1 MSHANNQKTSHQA
14 VFHRAFRPS
23 FTSAA
28 ALSIIC
34 PTACRPI
41 YNRKM
46 SVTLAENAS
55 ILTQAHLRDIRTTTL
70 PNGLLVLTES
80 MPHLRSVAMGVW
92 IDCGSRDESP
102 QVNGISH
109 FIEHMVFKGT
119 TTRSASQFAR
129 EVDGIGGN
137 LDAFTGKETI
147 CFNIKVLDENVPA
160 ALDLLTDL
168 VLHPTFSPDDIAKEQ
183 GVILEEI
190 KMDEDNPDYLVHELF
205 TQNFWKNDALGRP
218 ILGTA
223 KTVSSFNQQIVL
235 SEYARR
241 FTPANMVFTAAGNL
255 DHNDFVSQVESA
267 FASLSA
273 SSNEK
278 IARPNPPQTFPH
290 ITLKNKKSLEQV
302 QFCLAV
308 PAPPVASP
316 ERYTA
321 YLLNSILGGGMSSRL
336 FQSIREERGLA
347 YSIYSELNPFRDTGS
362 LAVYA
367 GCSTTNTREVLA
379 LTLAELTRIKREPVT
394 AEELDRAK
402 NQIKG
407 NMVLGLETSGSRMSS
422 LARQQMYWGRFFSLD
437 EITTQ
442 IDRVTAPDI
451 QRLANDLLHPDA
463 LALTLLGNLGP
474 LKLTRPDLAC

>member
-1 MSHANNQKTSHQA
+1 MP
-14 VFHRAFRPS
+14 V
-23 FTSAA
+23 
-28 ALSIIC
+28 
-34 PTACRPI
+34 
-41 YNRKM
+41 
-46 SVTLAENAS
+46 SVPVAENATITVS
-55 ILTQAHLRDIRTTTL
+55 APHLRDIRTTTL
-70 PNGLLVLTES
+70 PNGLLVLTER

-92 IDCGSRDESP
+92 IDCGSRDETLS
-102 QVNGISH
+102 VNGISH

-129 EVDGIGGN
+129 EVDAIGGN

-147 CFNIKVLDENVPA
+147 GFNIKVLDQNVPA

-168 VLHPTFSPDDIAKEQ
+168 VLHPTFSPEDIAKEQ

-190 KMDEDNPDYLVHELF
+190 KMDEDSPDYLVHELF
-205 TQNFWKNDALGRP
+205 TQSFWPNDALGRP

-223 KTVSSFNQQIVL
+223 KSVSSFTQQIVL
-235 SEYARR
+235 DEYARR

-255 DHNDFVSQVESA
+255 DHEDFVAQVETA

-273 SSNEK
+273 STSEK
-278 IARPNPPQTFPH
+278 IARPNPPETKPH
-290 ITLKNKKSLEQV
+290 LTLKNKKSLEQV

-316 ERYTA
+316 TRYTA

-336 FQSIREERGLA
+336 FQSIREDRGLA
-347 YSIYSELNPFRDTGS
+347 YSIYAELNPFRDTGS
-362 LAVYA
+362 LAIYA
-367 GCSTTNTREVLA
+367 GCSADNTRQVLT
-379 LTLAELTRIKREPVT
+379 LTLAELTRLKQEPVT
-394 AEELDRAK
+394 DEELHRAK
-402 NQIKG
+402 SQIKG

-437 EITTQ
+437 EITAE
-442 IDRVTAPDI
+442 IDRVTTEDI
-451 QRLANDLLHPDA
+451 QSLAKELFHPEV

-474 LKLTRPDLAC
+474 LKLTRADLAC